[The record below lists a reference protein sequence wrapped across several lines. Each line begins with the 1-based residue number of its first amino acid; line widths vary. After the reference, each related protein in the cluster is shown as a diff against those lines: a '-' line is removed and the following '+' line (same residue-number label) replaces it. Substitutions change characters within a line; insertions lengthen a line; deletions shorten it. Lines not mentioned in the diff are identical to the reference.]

1 MSTRDCTIVSA
12 QMPRRSLG
20 QASLVLLGSTW
31 IHSGLGLLA
40 SVLIGRVLGPAAVGA
55 LALNLGIAGLVMAA
69 ALPGFS
75 RAHLKRL
82 AEGDNVGRCLGTMA
96 LIQLGLAGVLGLGLV
111 VAWRGG
117 ALAAAPA
124 GATVFVVMLGSQVAL
139 RLADVF
145 TQVFIVRERVVTHGT
160 IQLTM
165 RMVRLVATVV
175 VLLVAPSVTWIA
187 ATFLLESTLTL
198 IVAASVLAGS
208 GVRPATPSRASVAA
222 YWRFARPFL
231 LITPLALVQD
241 SIDRVLVGH
250 WAGLVAAGHYQIAR
264 GLFEV
269 ISGVMAPP
277 GMLMFTRLS
286 SLYAERTPERDRAAR
301 RLFFSGLD
309 KLLFLSTAMA
319 VFFWALAE
327 PLLGALYGPSFVAAA
342 PALRILVLAALGA
355 TLINPYTLVLQA
367 QDEVARFIPVNVV
380 RFVVYLVALGVLIP
394 GMIPGLPAAAAG
406 AALARLL
413 LVLVPFWVWMGWT
426 RQLAGIPFYWRS
438 LMYFAGF
445 VLAVLV
451 FHALLAPATML
462 LGSRWAGEVGTSM
475 VAFVVYVL
483 WLLKVH
489 PDTRANFEYAVGLP
503 LGLLSRR

>member
-1 MSTRDCTIVSA
+1 
-12 QMPRRSLG
+12 MPRRSLG
-20 QASLVLLGSTW
+20 QASLLLLGSTW

-40 SVLIGRVLGPAAVGA
+40 SVFIGRILGPAAVGA
-55 LALNLGIAGLVMAA
+55 LALNLGLAGLVMAA
-69 ALPGFS
+69 ALPGFA

-82 AEGDNVGRCLGTMA
+82 AEGENVGRCLGTMG
-96 LIQLGLAGVLGLGLV
+96 LIQAGLTAILGLGLL
-111 VAWRGG
+111 VAWQTG

-124 GATVFVVMLGSQVAL
+124 GAAVFVFMLGSQIAL

-145 TQVFIVRERVVTHGT
+145 MQVFIVRERVVTHSA
-160 IQLTM
+160 ILLSM
-165 RMVRLVATVV
+165 RLVRLVATVV
-175 VLLVAPSVTWIA
+175 VLLVAPSVVWIA
-187 ATFLLESTLTL
+187 ATFLLESALTL
-198 IVAASVLAGS
+198 IVSAAVLATS
-208 GVRPATPSRASVAA
+208 GIRPAAPSRASLAG

-319 VFFWALAE
+319 VFFWVLAE
-327 PLLGALYGPSFVAAA
+327 PLLGALYGPSFVAAT

-380 RFVVYLVALGVLIP
+380 RFVVYVIALFVLIP
-394 GMIPGLPAAAAG
+394 GMIPGLPVAAAG

-413 LVLVPFWVWMGWT
+413 LILVPFWVWMGWT
-426 RQLAGIPFYWRS
+426 RELAGIPFYRRA
-438 LMYFAGF
+438 LLYFVGF
-445 VLAVLV
+445 ALAVLV
-451 FHALLAPATML
+451 FHALVSPGITLA
-462 LGSRWAGEVGTSM
+462 GSRWVSDVLAGA
-475 VAFVVYVL
+475 VAFAVYVV

-489 PDTRANFEYAVGLP
+489 PDTRANFEYAMALP

>member
-20 QASLVLLGSTW
+20 QASLLLLGSTW

-40 SVLIGRVLGPAAVGA
+40 SVFIGRILGPAAVGA
-55 LALNLGIAGLVMAA
+55 LALNLGLAGLVMAA
-69 ALPGFS
+69 ALPGFA

-82 AEGDNVGRCLGTMA
+82 AEGENVGRCLGTMG
-96 LIQLGLAGVLGLGLV
+96 LIQAGLTAILGLGLL
-111 VAWRGG
+111 VAWQTG

-124 GATVFVVMLGSQVAL
+124 GAAVFVFMLGSQIAL

-145 TQVFIVRERVVTHGT
+145 MQVFIVRERVVTHSA
-160 IQLTM
+160 ILLSM
-165 RMVRLVATVV
+165 RLVRLVATVA
-175 VLLVAPSVTWIA
+175 VLLVAPSVVWIA
-187 ATFLLESTLTL
+187 ATFLLESALTL
-198 IVAASVLAGS
+198 IVSASVLATNGI
-208 GVRPATPSRASVAA
+208 RPAPSRASLAA

-319 VFFWALAE
+319 VFFWVLAE
-327 PLLGALYGPSFVAAA
+327 PLLGALYGPSFVAAT
-342 PALRILVLAALGA
+342 PAL
-355 TLINPYTLVLQA
+355 
-367 QDEVARFIPVNVV
+367 
-380 RFVVYLVALGVLIP
+380 
-394 GMIPGLPAAAAG
+394 
-406 AALARLL
+406 
-413 LVLVPFWVWMGWT
+413 
-426 RQLAGIPFYWRS
+426 
-438 LMYFAGF
+438 
-445 VLAVLV
+445 
-451 FHALLAPATML
+451 
-462 LGSRWAGEVGTSM
+462 
-475 VAFVVYVL
+475 
-483 WLLKVH
+483 
-489 PDTRANFEYAVGLP
+489 
-503 LGLLSRR
+503 

>member
-1 MSTRDCTIVSA
+1 
-12 QMPRRSLG
+12 MPRSLG
-20 QASLVLLGSTW
+20 QASLILLGSTW

-55 LALNLGIAGLVMAA
+55 LALNLGLAGLVMAA
-69 ALPGFS
+69 AVPGFA

-82 AEGDNVGRCLGTMA
+82 AEGDNVGRCLGTMG
-96 LIQLGLAGVLGLGLV
+96 LIQAGLATILGLGLL
-111 VAWRGG
+111 VAWQMG
-117 ALAAAPA
+117 ALADAPA
-124 GATVFVVMLGSQVAL
+124 GAVVFVFILGSQIAL

-145 TQVFIVRERVVTHGT
+145 MQVFIVHERVGTHAK
-160 IQLTM
+160 ILFSM
-165 RMVRLVATVV
+165 RLLRLVATVV
-175 VLLVAPSVTWIA
+175 VLVVAPSVTGIA
-187 ATFLLESTLTL
+187 ATFLLESALTL
-198 IVAASVLAGS
+198 IVAASVLAAS
-208 GVRPATPSRASVAA
+208 GIRPRAPSRASLAG

-250 WAGLVAAGHYQIAR
+250 WAGLVAAGYYQIAR
-264 GLFEV
+264 ALFEV

-286 SLYAERTPERDRAAR
+286 SLYAQRTPERDSAAR

-319 VFFWALAE
+319 VFFWVLAE
-327 PLLGALYGPSFVAAA
+327 PLLGALYGLSFVAAT

-380 RFVVYLVALGVLIP
+380 RFVVYVIALFVLIP

-413 LVLVPFWVWMGWT
+413 LILVPFWVWMGWT
-426 RQLAGIPFYWRS
+426 RELAGIPFYWRA
-438 LMYFAGF
+438 LTYFAGF
-445 VLAVLV
+445 ALAVLV
-451 FHALLAPATML
+451 FHALVSPAITLA
-462 LGSRWAGEVGTSM
+462 GSRWVGDVLAGA
-475 VAFVVYVL
+475 VAFAVYVV